1 MVSLMHANNEVAVIQ
16 DLERIGTMCREA
28 GALFHSDTV
37 QTMCHYAF
45 DLEALPVDFIT
56 CSAHKFHGPK
66 GLAFCTSA
74 RASNSKGKLKG
85 EARNA
90 RCAAAQRARTTS

>member
-1 MVSLMHANNEVAVIQ
+1 
-16 DLERIGTMCREA
+16 
-28 GALFHSDTV
+28 
-37 QTMCHYAF
+37 MCHYAF

-66 GLAFCTSA
+66 GVGFLYI
-74 RASNSKGKLKG
+74 RKGVKLKGQIEG